1 MKTATVET
9 AENVITLAVDT
20 KPAKVVHD
28 QNLRFRI
35 LPYANPRTESKSWRV
50 AGIKRDGTRIRE
62 NFTDERQ
69 ATVRRT
75 ALEAEYWSRT
85 DAEAAIRATKL
96 TDTQLRIAETA
107 FFRLDADEELLR
119 AVEYWLNHGR
129 QQSVAESPR
138 LDEAVDSFL
147 AWVEET
153 ESLRQQTKWN
163 LNRRV
168 NLFRNSVAN
177 LRMCDISPDVIDSF
191 LDGYSGNLVAE
202 LGQEGKTLL
211 E

>member
-1 MKTATVET
+1 MKSATVET

-20 KPAKVVHD
+20 KPAKVTYG
-28 QNLRFRI
+28 QKLRFKI
-35 LPYANPRTESKSWRV
+35 VPYTNPRTESKSWRV

-62 NFTDERQ
+62 NFTDEQQ

-85 DAEAAIRATKL
+85 DGEAAIRATKL

-147 AWVEET
+147 AWVDET
-153 ESLRQQTKWN
+153 ESE
-163 LNRRV
+163 
-168 NLFRNSVAN
+168 
-177 LRMCDISPDVIDSF
+177 ISPP
-191 LDGYSGNLVAE
+191 GTEECSGSGRQTFVAMV
-202 LGQEGKTLL
+202 
-211 E
+211 